1 MLLETAHVVAVEPD
15 SVWVETIR
23 ESSCGSCAAKQ
34 GCGHSLLSKIS
45 TRRRNY
51 IEVFSGA
58 LAASHCAIDDHVR
71 ISIPEKVILQ
81 GSLVLYMLP
90 LLTML
95 SGATLAGAA
104 LPGGQDLITVMGA
117 AGGFALGFALVRWH
131 AWYSRHDKSM
141 QPRLVELVSAT
152 ADDLIAVG

>member
-23 ESSCGSCAAKQ
+23 ESSCGSCAAKK

-45 TRRRNY
+45 AGRRNY

-81 GSLVLYMLP
+81 GSLILYMLP
-90 LLTML
+90 LFTML
-95 SGATLAGAA
+95 SGAALAGAA
-104 LPGGQDLITVMGA
+104 LPGGQDLVAVMGA
-117 AGGFALGFALVRWH
+117 AGGFVLGLGLVRWH
-131 AWYSRHDKSM
+131 AWHSRHDKSM
-141 QPRLVELVSAT
+141 QPRLVELVSG
-152 ADDLIAVG
+152 ADHDIIVMG